1 MYDWPVCLSTCTHFK
16 EANDLWPGLFQRMF
30 VALSLVTSYQYIEA
44 LIELYL
50 TTCEQSLSV
59 ALESNNF
66 PFFFKD
72 LNFTTP

>member
-1 MYDWPVCLSTCTHFK
+1 MYDWPVCLSTRTHFE
-16 EANDLWPGLFQRMF
+16 EANDLRPGLFQRMF
-30 VALSLVTSYQYIEA
+30 FALSLVTSYQYIEA

-50 TTCEQSLSV
+50 TTCEQSLPV